1 MSRSRARI
9 AVALLVTASAA
20 VRFAAARGVEPGWI
34 APDEA
39 IYSLLGRSLWESGDP
54 TVLGSGGYHA
64 LVYPALV
71 GLPLTFADLAT
82 GLTIVQ
88 ALQAIAVS
96 ATAAVAYLWGRRP
109 LGEGWAVVA
118 AALVLAIPGLAYV
131 GLLMPESLRYL
142 VVTVALAALAA
153 SLERPSLR
161 RQGLAGAAIA
171 LAVLTH
177 LQALALVPAVFV
189 AVGLMCVFERRLEP
203 ARRLTPLLGGLV
215 AIPLLVLGA
224 AAVRGGWRDA
234 FGAYAAAL
242 GGYDLGAVA
251 SDVAWHAGGLFLVV
265 AGIPLLALALMLG
278 ECLRRTERAPAA
290 TALVATATAWT
301 LCLLLEIGIFASR
314 WVGHIAERG
323 LLSAAPPLFLVFGLW
338 LARGLPRPRGWTQA
352 AALAVAAPAVLLPVT
367 RFAVQEAALDAFAW
381 VPLWRLAEAT
391 SPATLEVVFPACA
404 ALLVA
409 AAVVVPAGARAALP
423 ALAATVLVTL
433 SVFSSREVA
442 RLTQLDIEWVFG
454 TAEPR
459 WVDAAANGSVT
470 YLHGSEYAAGAWK
483 HLFWNRKVDAV
494 VTLPDTV
501 RLPPLEPATVSPRF
515 DGLLLRTDG
524 DRPTARLVV
533 APAELELAGQ
543 PISAASPSTDL
554 NGLTLWQADTP
565 LRVVTRRD
573 GFQPNGDI
581 DGAPGIV
588 TVFGCGPGQLQL
600 TLLGKAG
607 AEVSVTANEIPRRQ
621 FRLANGD
628 VWIGSIAAPPD
639 ADGRAPCVFSISSP
653 GLVGSTVVEWAP
665 ATP

>member
-1 MSRSRARI
+1 MGRSRARI

-20 VRFAAARGVEPGWI
+20 VRFAAARGFEPGWI

-39 IYSLLGRSLWESGDP
+39 IYSLLGRSLWESGDA

-71 GLPLTFADLAT
+71 GLPLTVADLDT

-109 LGEGWAVVA
+109 LGEAWAVVA
-118 AALVLAIPGLAYV
+118 AALVVALPGLAYV
-131 GLLMPESLRYL
+131 GLLMPESIRYL

-177 LQALALVPAVFV
+177 LQALALVPAVLV
-189 AVGLMCVFERRLEP
+189 AVGLTCAFERRLEP
-203 ARRLTPLLGGLV
+203 ARRLAPLLGGLLAV
-215 AIPLLVLGA
+215 PLVVLAA

-234 FGAYAAAL
+234 FGAYSAAL

-251 SDVAWHAGGLFLVV
+251 ADVAWHAGGLFLVV
-265 AGIPLLALALMLG
+265 AGIPLLALVLMLG
-278 ECLRRTERAPAA
+278 ECLRRAELEPAA

-301 LCLLLEIGIFASR
+301 LCLLLEMGIFASR

-367 RFAVQEAALDAFAW
+367 RLAVQEAALDAFAW

-391 SPATLEVVFPACA
+391 SAATLETVFPACA
-404 ALLVA
+404 ALLVV
-409 AAVVVPAGARAALP
+409 AAVVVPRRARWALP
-423 ALAATVLVTL
+423 ALVAAVLVTL

-442 RLTQLDIEWVFG
+442 RLTQLDREWVFG

-459 WVDAAANGSVT
+459 WVDAATNSGVT
-470 YLHGSEYAAGAWK
+470 YLHGSQYAAGAWK
-483 HLFWNRKVDAV
+483 HLFWNRRIEQV
-494 VTLPDTV
+494 VTLPDTA

-524 DRPTARLVV
+524 NRPTAQGVV

-543 PISAASPSTDL
+543 PVAAASPSTDL
-554 NGLTLWQADTP
+554 NGLLLWEAETP
-565 LRVVTRRD
+565 LRVVTHKD

-581 DGAPGIV
+581 DGAPGVV
-588 TVFGCGPGQLQL
+588 TVFGCGPGELQL

-607 AEVSVTANEIPRRQ
+607 EEVSVAANEIPRRQ
-621 FRLANGD
+621 FRLANGE

-639 ADGRAPCVFSISSP
+639 ADGRAPCVFRISSP
-653 GLVGSTVVEWAP
+653 GLVGSTVVEWTP
-665 ATP
+665 ATR